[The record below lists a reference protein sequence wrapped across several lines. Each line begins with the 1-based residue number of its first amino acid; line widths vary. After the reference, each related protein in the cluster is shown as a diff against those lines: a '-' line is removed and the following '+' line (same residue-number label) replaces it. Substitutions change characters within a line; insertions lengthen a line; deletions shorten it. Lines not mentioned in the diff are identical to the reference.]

1 MLHLKPVPEA
11 ADPDSHTAPS
21 SSGLSAADFD
31 HFVREYHERLLSI
44 SVRLLRSADD
54 AADALQDALLSAWLA
69 RNSFHGQSTVYTW
82 LYRIVKNSCLMKIRS
97 QSARNRQIERRT
109 VPLESSLYGGSLAYQ
124 IFEDVVELAEE
135 HQLLKLKIDQLP
147 TKYRQIVWLREIE
160 QLSTSET
167 ASFLSVT
174 PTIVK
179 TRLCRARAELR
190 QLLDGRK
197 MLSCVQNQPSRGR
210 LIQGTCCDRAE
221 RQTLEV

>member
-1 MLHLKPVPEA
+1 MLHLKPAPEA
-11 ADPDSHTAPS
+11 ADADSHTAPS

-97 QSARNRQIERRT
+97 QSAGNRVIERRA
-109 VPLESSLYGGSLAYQ
+109 VPLDPSSHLDPVVYRQFADS
-124 IFEDVVELAEE
+124 VELAEE
-135 HQLLKLKIDQLP
+135 HQLLRLKIDQLP

-167 ASFLSVT
+167 ASLLSVT

-190 QLLDGRK
+190 QLLAGRRVA
-197 MLSCVQNQPSRGR
+197 S
-210 LIQGTCCDRAE
+210 
-221 RQTLEV
+221 